1 MKYNHS
7 KINKLIEELRDIQT
21 FFSSNY
27 GVEDIF
33 SNSKFYEI
41 IIANQLSHNPIPGH
55 SGSRD
60 AKDSSGNEYEYKH
73 FKETSSNHT
82 WTFND
87 FSDNL
92 INHMHEYT
100 FVFAHI
106 DDDKYDYPGIMDW
119 YYEVPGIVIENYLSE
134 ATQKITNT
142 RKMINVSPRQISR
155 LGMYKIFADI
165 MAASKYD
172 GQFKKQLLRISEI
185 SSKLEKET
193 GVTKILTS
201 NKLYELLVALKLNH
215 KVNPENGGREGAHD
229 AEDDFGNTY
238 EYKVYKT
245 KNWNFQDISNTVL
258 NKYLQDKKIILA
270 LVDKKNLEILEI
282 YSVSPYDAVP
292 ILREKIQKK
301 LERATQGGSEIRR
314 LQTTLSYNE
323 IKKCLLLN
331 GYFDV
336 FIFHTPLS
344 ESYIRI

>member
-7 KINKLIEELRDIQT
+7 EINKLIRELCDIQT
-21 FFSSNY
+21 FFSVNY

-41 IIANQLSHNPIPGH
+41 IIANQLLHTPIPGH

-60 AKDSSGNEYEYKH
+60 ARDSSGSEYEYKH

-100 FVFAHI
+100 FIFAHI
-106 DDDKYDYPGIMDW
+106 DDEQYDYPGIMDW
-119 YYEVPGIVIENYLSE
+119 YYKVPGIVIENYLSE
-134 ATQKITNT
+134 ATQRITNT

-155 LGMYKIFADI
+155 LGMYKMLADI
-165 MAASKYD
+165 KVASKYD
-172 GQFKKQLLRISEI
+172 GQFQKQLLRISEI

-215 KVNPENGGREGAHD
+215 KVNPENGGREGSHD
-229 AEDDFGNTY
+229 AEDAFGNTY

-245 KNWNFQDISNTVL
+245 RNWNFQDISDAVL
-258 NKYLQDKKIILA
+258 DKYLQDKKIILA
-270 LVDKKNLEILEI
+270 VVDKKNLEVLEI
-282 YSVSPYDAVP
+282 YSISPDDVVP
-292 ILREKIQKK
+292 VLRGKIQKK
-301 LERATQGGSEIRR
+301 MERATKGGPEVRR

-323 IKKCLLLN
+323 IRRMSSFEQL
-331 GYFDV
+331 F
-336 FIFHTPLS
+336 
-344 ESYIRI
+344 